1 MIFAKHFY
9 ITFVDI
15 VCHESKNCIQEP
27 CIREKVYL
35 EKRNYLIL
43 NKMFL
48 EKFLEKIFLINSKK
62 VILL

>member
-15 VCHESKNCIQEP
+15 VRHESKDGIQEP
-27 CIREKVYL
+27 CVKEKVCF
-35 EKRNYLIL
+35 EKRDYLIL

-48 EKFLEKIFLINSKK
+48 EKFLEKILLINSKK
-62 VILL
+62 